1 MRLSNLVRD
10 GHGWETRA
18 QNIHYADKHLEVVT
32 EDVKTPSHEQAKNW
46 TIVYRKPAVVV
57 AAMTRA
63 GEFLM
68 VQQERVPIRAAIW
81 EMPAGQIDSSTEPSR
96 EQIEETALRE
106 LQEETGYKLAAEGE
120 LISLGEF
127 FSSPGF
133 TDERGH
139 FFLARPVERQSGAE
153 RDEAESILDCRAFA
167 PAEIRRMIRGNEI
180 RDANTLSICAR
191 LSAHG
196 LLSLSPD

>member
-1 MRLSNLVRD
+1 VRLSKLARD
-10 GHGWETRA
+10 GRGWETRTET
-18 QNIHYADKHLEVVT
+18 IHYADQHLEVVT
-32 EDVKTPSHEQAKNW
+32 EDVKTPSHEQEKNW

-81 EMPAGQIDSSTEPSR
+81 EMPAGQIDSSSEPDR
-96 EQIEETALRE
+96 KQIEETALRE
-106 LQEETGYKLAAEGE
+106 LQEETGYQLAEGGE
-120 LISLGEF
+120 LIPLGEF

-139 FFLARPVERQSGAE
+139 LFVARPVERHSGVE
-153 RDEAESILDCRAFA
+153 RDEAESILDCRAFT
-167 PAEIRRMIRGNEI
+167 PAEIRRMIRANEI